1 MKDNTSMKDNNLKLI
16 NMTIDNYYEKPIN
29 IDNNK
34 LSLFNP
40 LLFTLVVNNKKKDL
54 INELKNN
61 KNNINI
67 QDKDGDTPL
76 HIAIFLCNYEIIKI
90 LLDYGS
96 DTNIKDKWGQT
107 AVHRLYFGIKDD
119 DIIKIIQL
127 LEDRNINFSDID
139 NFGNTVLHITLKQM
153 IKFETTIIIKHK
165 IFINK
170 LKSLISNDI
179 KNNEDY
185 SIKDLLELL
194 NFD

>member
-1 MKDNTSMKDNNLKLI
+1 MKVNLKLI
-16 NMTIDNYYEKPIN
+16 NMTIDNYYEKPKY

-34 LSLFNP
+34 LSLFDP
-40 LLFTLVVNNKKKDL
+40 LLFTLIVNNQKKDL
-54 INELKNN
+54 INVLKNN

-76 HIAIFLCNYEIIKI
+76 HIAIFLCNYDIVKI
-90 LLDYGS
+90 LLDYGT

-119 DIIKIIQL
+119 DIVKIIQL
-127 LEDRNINFSDID
+127 LENRNINFSDTD
-139 NFGNTVLHITLKQM
+139 NFGNTVLHMTLKQI
-153 IKFETTIIIKHK
+153 IKLKTIITTKHI

-185 SIKDLLELL
+185 SIKDLLEIIK
-194 NFD
+194 F